1 MNKVL
6 FIKLSGPVVFVIIM
20 TLRQAIAILLSCYLY
35 GHVITV
41 IGGFGV
47 AVVFMATF
55 LNIYCGYQKRRRP
68 KTSESTPSVQTKE
81 QNSA

>member
-1 MNKVL
+1 
-6 FIKLSGPVVFVIIM
+6 M

-41 IGGFGV
+41 IGALGV
-47 AVVFMATF
+47 TVVFMAMF
-55 LNIYCGYQKRRRP
+55 LNIYCGFQKRKIMKKKNVEP
-68 KTSESTPSVQTKE
+68 IPSSVQTKE